1 MKLSYV
7 KAANEKLLDPF
18 SSAWSGVKEH
28 NVDLFQTPIGM
39 VQHLSPFMALSGDHG
54 KISHLKFKIAHNE
67 KTANVYVSWKDES
80 RDDKIEDLD
89 QFIDS
94 LAVMFPLTP
103 TANSMTMG
111 DANNPVNA
119 WFWRADKAEPYDVI
133 AHGFGTSKRRG
144 GSTLGLSAAS
154 RYHNG
159 RWHVVF
165 QRSLRVNMIS
175 HDQVGFKPGDI
186 SGIAFAVWD
195 GSNKERSA
203 QKSFSGNWLPF
214 EIDA

>member
-1 MKLSYV
+1 
-7 KAANEKLLDPF
+7 
-18 SSAWSGVKEH
+18 
-28 NVDLFQTPIGM
+28 
-39 VQHLSPFMALSGDHG
+39 MALSEDHG

-175 HDQVGFKPGDI
+175 HDQVGFKPGAI